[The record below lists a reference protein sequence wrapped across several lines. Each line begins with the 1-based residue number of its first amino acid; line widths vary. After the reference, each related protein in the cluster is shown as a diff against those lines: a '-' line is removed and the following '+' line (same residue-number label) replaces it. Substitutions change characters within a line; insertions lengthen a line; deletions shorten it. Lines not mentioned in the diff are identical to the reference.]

1 MKATPCLF
9 LLLALSLSGAQ
20 AQTTPTVSKDCK
32 DLKEQA
38 RAECLKVARQME
50 KEAAKPGD
58 PANTA
63 PTSNGPSA
71 DSIHHSSPVMQ
82 TPQEKKEA
90 AKTAPPNPPK

>member
-9 LLLALSLSGAQ
+9 LLLALSLSSAQ
-20 AQTTPTVSKDCK
+20 AQTPTVSKDCSG
-32 DLKEQA
+32 LNAQA
-38 RAECLKVARQME
+38 RTECLKVAKQME

-63 PTSNGPSA
+63 PDSNGPSA

-82 TPQEKKEA
+82 TPQEKKAA

>member
-9 LLLALSLSGAQ
+9 LLLALSLSSAE

-32 DLKEQA
+32 GLKEQA

-63 PTSNGPSA
+63 PDSNGPTP
-71 DSIHHSSPVMQ
+71 DFVHHSSPVMQ
-82 TPQEKKEA
+82 TPQEKKAA